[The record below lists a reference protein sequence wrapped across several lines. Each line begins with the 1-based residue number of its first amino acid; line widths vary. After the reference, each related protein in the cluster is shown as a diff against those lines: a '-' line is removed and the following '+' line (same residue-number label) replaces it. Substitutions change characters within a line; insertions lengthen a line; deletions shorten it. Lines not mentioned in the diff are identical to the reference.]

1 MRFLKLAV
9 AFGLLFATSAHAEW
23 LMVHIADARGEST
36 GDKGASVS
44 AELPTAGKCKFTI
57 KGNRT
62 SSIKCDYFNL
72 AKGTFKGGRH
82 WNIQME
88 VGGEVSTVKMSELG
102 RRDGLGFIPFA
113 GFFAVEPTQ
122 KIIAAAMNPAAVNDP
137 EDALTLSIPYYKQG
151 VVPLKFPL
159 NGLREALEG
168 SGIAG
173 AEESDDRREGSYC
186 RANDVLD
193 PGDSCG
199 IFGTNIDFWVSSSG
213 AGCMVAPGVTFCHS
227 RRLNDRYNSLID
239 EQFSLQA
246 TGDGDGWTIHD
257 VNPKP

>member
-1 MRFLKLAV
+1 MAIVEVTTRKGTGKMRFLKLAV

-72 AKGTFKGGRH
+72 TKGTFKGGRH

-88 VGGEVSTVKMSELG
+88 VGGEVSTVKMRELG
-102 RRDGLGFIPFA
+102 RRDGFIPFA

-159 NGLREALEG
+159 NGLREALKAAASPVRRNPTTGARVPTAARMMFLTPGTHAAYSVRTSTSG
-168 SGIAG
+168 SVLPGPDAW
-173 AEESDDRREGSYC
+173 SRRE
-186 RANDVLD
+186 
-193 PGDSCG
+193 
-199 IFGTNIDFWVSSSG
+199 
-213 AGCMVAPGVTFCHS
+213 
-227 RRLNDRYNSLID
+227 
-239 EQFSLQA
+239 
-246 TGDGDGWTIHD
+246 
-257 VNPKP
+257 